1 MPTLHHEETAEKNNH
16 TVAGTDEVG
25 RGPLAGPVTA
35 AAVIIP
41 QTLNPAIKSHLLAH
55 ANDSKKLSP
64 QKRDDLFDII
74 QTHCPHSI
82 VNLSPA
88 DIDRLNIRTA
98 SLTAMTRAIENLPTP
113 ATFALIDGNATPKG
127 LKIPS
132 QTIIKGDSI
141 SLSIACA
148 SILAKVTR
156 DRLMDDLHTQF
167 PAYNWAKNK
176 GYPTRD
182 HLNALKTHG
191 ITPHHRKTFSPVAKI
206 IQNTQKSIA

>member
-1 MPTLHHEETAEKNNH
+1 MPNLSHEEAQNNH

-41 QTLNPAIKSHLLAH
+41 HTINPAIKAHLLTH

-64 QKRDDLFDII
+64 QKRDDLFTII
-74 QTHCPHSI
+74 QTHCPHAI
-82 VNLSPA
+82 VHVTEA
-88 DIDRLNIRTA
+88 EIDTLNIRTA
-98 SLTAMTRAIENLPTP
+98 SLTAMTRALNALPTP
-113 ATFALIDGNATPKG
+113 ATFVLIDGNATPKD

-132 QTIIKGDSI
+132 ETIIKGDTI

-156 DRLMDDLHTQF
+156 DRLMADLDKQF
-167 PAYNWAKNK
+167 PHYNWAKNK
-176 GYPTRD
+176 GYPTQ
-182 HLNALKTHG
+182 LW
-191 ITPHHRKTFSPVAKI
+191 PPRKKA
-206 IQNTQKSIA
+206 